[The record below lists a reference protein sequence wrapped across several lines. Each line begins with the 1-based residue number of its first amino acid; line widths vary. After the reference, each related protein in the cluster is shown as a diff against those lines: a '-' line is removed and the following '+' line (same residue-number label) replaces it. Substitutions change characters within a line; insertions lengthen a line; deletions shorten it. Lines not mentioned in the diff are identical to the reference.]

1 MARKARVYSD
11 SLIYHTI
18 IRGNNA
24 EAIFKTMEDKKRI
37 VDILYQKAEND
48 NYEVFAY
55 CILDDHAHF
64 LVQEGALSIA
74 EIMKRLTVSYAAY
87 YNRKHMRYG
96 HVFYGRY
103 LSETVEEKEQLLE
116 IIKYLL
122 QHPSKIT
129 KDAKASSLHMHP
141 VKIYEEYGDMI
152 QECMEVTKLTY
163 EWFLDVVGKKT
174 KAMVLDLNREEQEM
188 QYAQYLTQ
196 RYLSARGIAHEDL
209 KDRNYCDVR
218 NQMILKLKENTTLS
232 IRKIAEVLELNRGT
246 VYRIICELY
255 ED

>member
-1 MARKARVYSD
+1 MSWA
-11 SLIYHTI
+11 
-18 IRGNNA
+18 
-24 EAIFKTMEDKKRI
+24 
-37 VDILYQKAEND
+37 
-48 NYEVFAY
+48 
-55 CILDDHAHF
+55 
-64 LVQEGALSIA
+64 
-74 EIMKRLTVSYAAY
+74 
-87 YNRKHMRYG
+87 
-96 HVFYGRY
+96 
-103 LSETVEEKEQLLE
+103 
-116 IIKYLL
+116 
-122 QHPSKIT
+122 
-129 KDAKASSLHMHP
+129 
-141 VKIYEEYGDMI
+141 
-152 QECMEVTKLTY
+152 
-163 EWFLDVVGKKT
+163 KT